1 MLEMGGL
8 IVRAYKMDENDYHY
22 TATYENLSVIFDSWE
37 IREDGEGQYTAV
49 MYINTRVCSQI
60 EFDTAEEMETFK
72 ECILVA
78 ETEADD
84 EE

>member
-1 MLEMGGL
+1 
-8 IVRAYKMDENDYHY
+8 
-22 TATYENLSVIFDSWE
+22 
-37 IREDGEGQYTAV
+37 